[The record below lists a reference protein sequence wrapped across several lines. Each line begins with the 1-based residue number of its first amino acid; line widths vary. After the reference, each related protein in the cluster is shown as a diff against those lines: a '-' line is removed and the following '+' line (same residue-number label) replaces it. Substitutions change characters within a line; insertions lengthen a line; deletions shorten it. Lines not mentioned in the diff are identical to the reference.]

1 MFDSDNRDTFDRLV
15 SDLNADERH
24 EMLGRINK
32 NSPETVQFVTT
43 EDNNSEPKI
52 SLQARLNKESFFYR
66 FFLWLKSIFFKRSTT
81 TLYNEDLL
89 SNIAKKINHEHPGLI
104 NHNNMILDSIFYD
117 RLCNLKNAAD
127 FFKPYFS
134 FVENS
139 LGDFYVFLSS
149 FVVPELNDSIKQAV
163 DPFNLSFSKNP
174 TLQLKTELVHK
185 LDEILNSMNTNT
197 RSALYYA
204 ISSLNWLK
212 LYTKLP
218 FIHFTSQFTNIT
230 GENYTCP
237 YSNALQDYNI
247 FASVFSDIK
256 SISNE
261 SLEALYLFS
270 QKKELSKNVQEKD
283 IEKAIKEFMTVANG
297 HLATIQMFISGVPIV
312 KVGKLINFDYEWEP
326 SPSKSSEAW
335 FPTFRNQWK
344 KNLDLQWNNWIRE
357 RQKALLTK
365 KLENDFQLQQFPVM
379 QQKPWTKMWMDIPFS
394 YELTGGFIS
403 WFATNQYDK
412 IITPLNEVMLEGI
425 FINNENRKEF
435 SEGLDSF
442 SIANKQML
450 DLLEKLSPN
459 GMLGSVFADLS
470 SNKLKTLNVQK
481 QIDSMM
487 ISIES
492 EIREI
497 LEKFKNG
504 AIKIDNVLK
513 GFFEQTRDGT
523 HEPLQNWNS
532 IKGHLNR
539 EWHDNLREIY
549 DIIKKSI
556 FYISELEPIDAETLQ
571 NS

>member
-1 MFDSDNRDTFDRLV
+1 MFDSDNRNTFDRLV

-32 NSPETVQFVTT
+32 NSPETIQFVNT
-43 EDNNSEPKI
+43 ENDDIEPKI
-52 SLQARLNKESFFYR
+52 SLQTRLNKESLFYR

-104 NHNNMILDSIFYD
+104 NHHNMILDSIFYD

-139 LGDFYVFLSS
+139 LGDFYIFLSS
-149 FVVPELNDSIKQAV
+149 FVVPELNDDIKLNV

-174 TLQLKTELVHK
+174 TVQLKSELVHK
-185 LDEILNSMNTNT
+185 LDEILNSMDSNI
-197 RSALYYA
+197 RSKLYYA
-204 ISSLNWLK
+204 INSLNWLR

-218 FIHFTSQFTNIT
+218 FIHFTSQFTNIA
-230 GENYTCP
+230 GANYTCP
-237 YSNALQDYNI
+237 YSNAQQDYNI
-247 FASVFSDIK
+247 FASAFSDIK

-261 SLEALYLFS
+261 CLEALYLFS
-270 QKKELSKNVQEKD
+270 QKKGLSKNVQEKD
-283 IEKAIKEFMTVANG
+283 IEKAIKEFMAVANG

-312 KVGKLINFDYEWEP
+312 KVGKLINFDYDWEP
-326 SPSKSSEAW
+326 NPGKSSEAW

-357 RQKALLTK
+357 RKKALLGK
-365 KLENDFQLQQFPVM
+365 NLENDFQLQQFPVM
-379 QQKPWTKMWMDIPFS
+379 LQKPWTKMWMHIPFS
-394 YELTGGFIS
+394 YELTGGFLS

-425 FINNENRKEF
+425 FIKNENRKEF
-435 SEGLDSF
+435 SEGLNLF
-442 SIANKQML
+442 SNTNKQML
-450 DLLEKLSPN
+450 DLLEKLAPN
-459 GMLGSVFADLS
+459 GVLGSVFGELS
-470 SNKLKTLNVQK
+470 TNKLRTLNIQN

-487 ISIES
+487 ASIEG

-497 LEKFKNG
+497 LEKFKTG
-504 AIKIDNVLK
+504 ATKIDNVLK
-513 GFFEQTRDGT
+513 GFFDETRDGT

-532 IKGHLNR
+532 IKGHQNR
-539 EWHDNLREIY
+539 EWRDNLREIY
-549 DIIKKSI
+549 DIVKKSI
-556 FYISELEPIDAETLQ
+556 FYLSELEPIDAETQQ
-571 NS
+571 NE